1 MQVYGAKDIVYSYIY
16 EFLFTAMPTLGA
28 KCHYFCWI
36 FLVRGGG
43 GVLLHCWNAQT
54 FAQGPRLATLH
65 EPGSHATTTKSSKYR
80 SQVSAQTLAQGY
92 TQVWATFGPYKF
104 HPEGTL

>member
-1 MQVYGAKDIVYSYIY
+1 M
-16 EFLFTAMPTLGA
+16 
-28 KCHYFCWI
+28 
-36 FLVRGGG
+36 
-43 GVLLHCWNAQT
+43 LHRWNAQT
-54 FAQGPRLATLH
+54 FAQGSRPATLH

-92 TQVWATFGPYKF
+92 TQAGATFGPYKI